1 MKDEKLFVPEALS
14 DDEVEIISGGRGL
27 NAEEDAA
34 QYEINRRYEEL
45 RRRYYAKWRIE
56 EWHRVEEIIHQAAAD
71 WYQAIRNAPE
81 GHPTIPFSDFFNFE
95 EYEER
100 IEHM

>member
-1 MKDEKLFVPEALS
+1 MKDIKELMPEEL
-14 DDEVEIISGGRGL
+14 ETVSGGRAL
-27 NAEEDAA
+27 NAEEEAA

-45 RRRYYAKWRIE
+45 RRRYYDKWRID
-56 EWHRVEEIIHQAAAD
+56 EWHGVEEIIHDAAAK

-81 GHPTIPFSDFFNFE
+81 GSPTIPFSDFFNFE